1 MTLEEV
7 RSALTGESR
16 GLASRRRKFR
26 RLPSPP
32 RCKLCAAPFA
42 GIGGL
47 VLRPAGFARSPGNPA
62 LCAKCLTELR
72 KVRAFVFEGGLRPL
86 PDCSSFGVP
95 TRTGTR
101 ASSAMVSDPSPETLT
116 FVFTD
121 LESST
126 RLWERFPDEM
136 KTAVERH
143 DAILRDAVEG
153 SDGRVVKV
161 MGDGLMAVFSS
172 ASDGVR
178 ACLVAQ
184 RTLQQEA
191 WSATGPLRV
200 RMGLHAGEAQTRA
213 GDFYGPSVNR
223 AARIMAA
230 AHGGQILVSG
240 LAAEVAG
247 QRLPEGAGFRDLGE
261 HRLKDLFQPERIF
274 QLVHPALSSDF
285 PPLATLGRRPN
296 NLPTQTSEFLGREAQ
311 LSVIRDLLD
320 TAGVR
325 LLTLTGPGGIGK
337 TRLALQAGA
346 DEIERFEDGVYF
358 VDLSASRDPD
368 AAFEAIVRA
377 VGLTGT
383 GDEEPFVVL
392 TEKLPGKQ
400 MLLLLDNFEQVMEAA
415 EGVADLLQRCA
426 ELKVLVTSREA
437 LRVRGEHLLA
447 VPPLSLPTVAG
458 AHVSAEVVA
467 GSEAVRLFLE
477 RAREARP
484 SFVLTDDNAAAVA
497 EISARLDGL
506 PLAIELAAARLKLFS
521 PDELRDRL
529 RSRLELLGRGPRD
542 LPARQRTLRSTIEW
556 SYELLDEEER
566 AIFQLLAIFS
576 PTRVE
581 AVEEV
586 VARLD
591 SLGHVDV
598 VDRLTSIVD
607 KSLVRSVDTRGSQRL
622 SMLETI
628 REYAAERLAEE
639 PELSSSARGA
649 HAEHFAD
656 FARSRR
662 GRLYGPEREV
672 ALDELAS
679 ELGNLLTAWRHWV
692 AAGDLEQLEK
702 LLDGL
707 WVLDEARGWYHATV
721 ELTNDLLE
729 VLASVPSTPD
739 RAREEITLYTS
750 LARNLM
756 AIRGYTQEVEE
767 AYGRALQLA
776 EEAGEL
782 PRRFPVLRSLASFHL
797 SRGEFDK
804 ARAVGSQL
812 LELAE
817 HQHDVGLQVEGH
829 LVVGSSVAFR
839 GDIAT
844 GLEHLDR
851 AIALF
856 DPRQHQ
862 PGPFRLGPSSGVV
875 SHTTSAILLWLRGDP
890 EAAVHRGARAV
901 DLARELNHPVT
912 LAYTLFHVGFL
923 DLWRRELE
931 LVRQRASGVLEVA
944 EEQDYQIWKAVGLV
958 LQGVA
963 MTGLGQPEEGLP
975 RMDQGIALYQGL
987 TTPPIFWPLLL
998 SVRARGFALGGRPEE
1013 GLPLIDEAI
1022 DMITGD
1028 DFLFPEFTLLKG
1040 DLLIT
1045 LDDADAA
1052 EPLFQRALEVAR
1064 ELGLRTPQLQA
1075 ATRLTRLRRAAGKQA
1090 ETDMLRAI
1098 YRTFDEGF
1106 DTTDLAEARTVLDEA
1121 DARVG

>member
-1 MTLEEV
+1 M
-7 RSALTGESR
+7 SDH
-16 GLASRRRKFR
+16 
-26 RLPSPP
+26 SP
-32 RCKLCAAPFA
+32 
-42 GIGGL
+42 
-47 VLRPAGFARSPGNPA
+47 
-62 LCAKCLTELR
+62 
-72 KVRAFVFEGGLRPL
+72 
-86 PDCSSFGVP
+86 D
-95 TRTGTR
+95 
-101 ASSAMVSDPSPETLT
+101 TLT

-126 RLWERFPDEM
+126 RLWERFPDAM
-136 KTAVERH
+136 RAAVERH
-143 DAILRDAVEG
+143 DAILRDAVED

-172 ASDGVR
+172 ASDGAR
-178 ACLVAQ
+178 ACLEAQ
-184 RTLQQEA
+184 RTLQAEA
-191 WSATGPLRV
+191 WGATGPLRV
-200 RMGLHAGEAQTRA
+200 RMGLHAGEAQPRA

-230 AHGGQILVSG
+230 AHGGQVLLSG
-240 LAAEVAG
+240 LAAELAG
-247 QRLPEGAGFRDLGE
+247 QRLPEGAGLRDLGE

-274 QLVHPALSSDF
+274 QLVHPALASDF
-285 PPLATLGRRPN
+285 PPLATLSRRPN

-337 TRLALQAGA
+337 TRLALQAAA

-358 VDLSASRDPD
+358 IDLSAAREPD

-383 GDEEPFVVL
+383 GDEQPFRVL
-392 TEKLPGKQ
+392 TERLPGKQ

-447 VPPLSLPTVAG
+447 VPPLSLPTVA
-458 AHVSAEVVA
+458 APHISAEVVA
-467 GSEAVRLFLE
+467 ASEAVRLFLE

-484 SFVLTDDNAAAVA
+484 SFSLTDENAAAVA

-556 SYELLDEEER
+556 SYELLDDEER

-591 SLGHVDV
+591 SLGDVDV
-598 VDRLTSIVD
+598 VDRLTSLVD
-607 KSLVRSVDTRGSQRL
+607 KSLVRSVDTRGSHRL

-639 PELSSSARGA
+639 PELSSSAGRA
-649 HAEHFAD
+649 HAEYFAD
-656 FARSRR
+656 FAQSRR
-662 GRLYGPEREV
+662 GRLYGPERED
-672 ALDELAS
+672 ALDELAAD
-679 ELGNLLTAWRHWV
+679 LGNLLTAWRHWV

-721 ELTNDLLE
+721 ELTNDLLD
-729 VLASVPSTPD
+729 VLAAVPSTPD
-739 RAREEITLYTS
+739 RAREEITLYTT
-750 LARNLM
+750 LARGLM
-756 AIRGYTQEVEE
+756 AIRGYTREVEE

-797 SRGEFDK
+797 SLGEFDK
-804 ARAVGSQL
+804 VEAVGLEL

-817 HQHDVGLQVEGH
+817 QQDDAGLQVEGH
-829 LVVGSSVAFR
+829 LVVGSGVAFR
-839 GDIAT
+839 GDVTT
-844 GLEHLDR
+844 GLDHLDR
-851 AIALF
+851 AVALF
-856 DPRQHQ
+856 DPSRHQ
-862 PGPFRLGPSSGVV
+862 PGPYRLGPSSGVV
-875 SHTTSAILLWLRGDP
+875 SHTTSALLLWLLGDP
-890 EAAVHRGARAV
+890 GAAVERGAQAV
-901 DLARELNHPVT
+901 TLARQLNHPVT
-912 LAYTLFHVGFL
+912 LAYSLFHIGFL

-963 MTGLGQPEEGLP
+963 MTGLGQPEEGLA
-975 RMDQGIALYQGL
+975 RMDQGTALYQGL

-1013 GLPLIDEAI
+1013 GLPLVDEAME
-1022 DMITGD
+1022 MISGGT
-1028 DFLFPEFTLLKG
+1028 FLYPEFTLLKG
-1040 DLLIT
+1040 DLLVA

-1052 EPLFQRALEVAR
+1052 EPLFRSSFEAARALR
-1064 ELGLRTPQLQA
+1064 LRTPQLKA
-1075 ATRLTRLRRAAGKQA
+1075 ATRLTRLRWAAGKEA
-1090 ETDMLRAI
+1090 ETDVLRAV
-1098 YRTFDEGF
+1098 YRTFPEGF
-1106 DTTDLAEARTVLDEA
+1106 DTKDLAEARAVLDEA
-1121 DARVG
+1121 DARVV